1 MGACRTSIKEGRRY
15 YEQERFFNFLSKFYK
30 NMKNADKK
38 AVAKSFG
45 IGYTYLESWLESISY
60 VRNVCAHYGRLYNA
74 KLSKT
79 PILYKEYTQ
88 AGIGNNRMFGV
99 LLCMKQ
105 ILKKNQIIISVI
117 AIMLIAAGY
126 MNYTSNEKQVLETA
140 VLTDSEKYAGIGD
153 ATLVSANVADNND
166 LVNNNEGQNI
176 AADSVKSEEKKDEI
190 KSNEQNT
197 ENKENDKNTVPNEV
211 NTSTNV
217 TETSGDQY
225 FAELRL
231 ERDKMYSQMLESY
244 QKILSNSQ
252 ISETQKEI
260 SENEI
265 KKINDTRNAIMIAEN
280 LIKNKG
286 FEDLIIFINGDS
298 ISIIVK
304 AKELKEEQIA
314 QIQNIISRELKGEI
328 ENIHISNK
336 E

>member
-1 MGACRTSIKEGRRY
+1 
-15 YEQERFFNFLSKFYK
+15 
-30 NMKNADKK
+30 
-38 AVAKSFG
+38 
-45 IGYTYLESWLESISY
+45 
-60 VRNVCAHYGRLYNA
+60 
-74 KLSKT
+74 
-79 PILYKEYTQ
+79 
-88 AGIGNNRMFGV
+88 
-99 LLCMKQ
+99 MKQ

-126 MNYTSNEKQVLETA
+126 MNYTSNEKQALETA

-176 AADSVKSEEKKDEI
+176 TDDSTKNEDEI

-197 ENKENDKNTVPNEV
+197 ESKDNIVQNEI
-211 NTSTNV
+211 NTSTTV

-244 QKILSNSQ
+244 QKILSNNQ

-286 FEDLIIFINGDS
+286 FQDLIIFINGDS

>member
-1 MGACRTSIKEGRRY
+1 
-15 YEQERFFNFLSKFYK
+15 
-30 NMKNADKK
+30 
-38 AVAKSFG
+38 
-45 IGYTYLESWLESISY
+45 
-60 VRNVCAHYGRLYNA
+60 
-74 KLSKT
+74 
-79 PILYKEYTQ
+79 
-88 AGIGNNRMFGV
+88 
-99 LLCMKQ
+99 MKQ

-126 MNYTSNEKQVLETA
+126 MNYTSNEKQALETA

-153 ATLVSANVADNND
+153 ATLVSANVTDNND
-166 LVNNNEGQNI
+166 AQNI
-176 AADSVKSEEKKDEI
+176 TDDSTKNEDEI

-197 ENKENDKNTVPNEV
+197 ENKENDKNTVQNEV
-211 NTSTNV
+211 NTSTTV

-286 FEDLIIFINGDS
+286 FQDLIIFINGDS

-314 QIQNIISRELKGEI
+314 QIQNIISRELKGEV

>member
-1 MGACRTSIKEGRRY
+1 
-15 YEQERFFNFLSKFYK
+15 
-30 NMKNADKK
+30 
-38 AVAKSFG
+38 
-45 IGYTYLESWLESISY
+45 
-60 VRNVCAHYGRLYNA
+60 
-74 KLSKT
+74 
-79 PILYKEYTQ
+79 
-88 AGIGNNRMFGV
+88 
-99 LLCMKQ
+99 MKQ

-126 MNYTSNEKQVLETA
+126 MNYTSNEKQALETA

-166 LVNNNEGQNI
+166 VVNNNEGQNI
-176 AADSVKSEEKKDEI
+176 ADDSVKKEEI

-197 ENKENDKNTVPNEV
+197 ETTENAVQNEI
-211 NTSTNV
+211 NTSTTV

-225 FAELRL
+225 FVELRL

-286 FEDLIIFINGDS
+286 FQDLIIFINGDS

-314 QIQNIISRELKGEI
+314 KIQNIISRELKGEI

>member
-1 MGACRTSIKEGRRY
+1 
-15 YEQERFFNFLSKFYK
+15 
-30 NMKNADKK
+30 
-38 AVAKSFG
+38 
-45 IGYTYLESWLESISY
+45 
-60 VRNVCAHYGRLYNA
+60 
-74 KLSKT
+74 
-79 PILYKEYTQ
+79 
-88 AGIGNNRMFGV
+88 
-99 LLCMKQ
+99 MKQ

-126 MNYTSNEKQVLETA
+126 MNYTSNEKQALETA

-153 ATLVSANVADNND
+153 ATLVSANVADNN
-166 LVNNNEGQNI
+166 EIQNI
-176 AADSVKSEEKKDEI
+176 TDEPTKNEDNKDEI

-197 ENKENDKNTVPNEV
+197 EIKGNDENVAKNEI
-211 NTSTNV
+211 NTSTTV

-265 KKINDTRNAIMIAEN
+265 KQINDTRNAIMIAEN

-286 FEDLIIFINGDS
+286 FQDLIIFINGDS

>member
-1 MGACRTSIKEGRRY
+1 
-15 YEQERFFNFLSKFYK
+15 
-30 NMKNADKK
+30 
-38 AVAKSFG
+38 
-45 IGYTYLESWLESISY
+45 
-60 VRNVCAHYGRLYNA
+60 
-74 KLSKT
+74 
-79 PILYKEYTQ
+79 
-88 AGIGNNRMFGV
+88 
-99 LLCMKQ
+99 MKQ

-126 MNYTSNEKQVLETA
+126 MNYTSNEKQALETA
-140 VLTDSEKYAGIGD
+140 LLTDSEKYAGIGD

-166 LVNNNEGQNI
+166 LVNNDETQNTDNENN
-176 AADSVKSEEKKDEI
+176 DTSKDEDKKDEI

-197 ENKENDKNTVPNEV
+197 ENKENDKNTVQNEV

-260 SENEI
+260 SEKKI

-286 FEDLIIFINGDS
+286 FQDLIIFINGDS

>member
-1 MGACRTSIKEGRRY
+1 
-15 YEQERFFNFLSKFYK
+15 
-30 NMKNADKK
+30 
-38 AVAKSFG
+38 
-45 IGYTYLESWLESISY
+45 
-60 VRNVCAHYGRLYNA
+60 
-74 KLSKT
+74 
-79 PILYKEYTQ
+79 
-88 AGIGNNRMFGV
+88 
-99 LLCMKQ
+99 MKQ

-126 MNYTSNEKQVLETA
+126 MNYTSNEKQALETA

-166 LVNNNEGQNI
+166 VVNNNEGQNI
-176 AADSVKSEEKKDEI
+176 ADDSVKKEEI

-197 ENKENDKNTVPNEV
+197 ETTENAVQNEI

-231 ERDKMYSQMLESY
+231 ERDKMYSQILESY
-244 QKILSNSQ
+244 QKILSNNQ

-286 FEDLIIFINGDS
+286 FQDLIIFINGDS
-298 ISIIVK
+298 INIIVK

>member
-1 MGACRTSIKEGRRY
+1 
-15 YEQERFFNFLSKFYK
+15 
-30 NMKNADKK
+30 
-38 AVAKSFG
+38 
-45 IGYTYLESWLESISY
+45 
-60 VRNVCAHYGRLYNA
+60 
-74 KLSKT
+74 
-79 PILYKEYTQ
+79 
-88 AGIGNNRMFGV
+88 
-99 LLCMKQ
+99 MKQ

-126 MNYTSNEKQVLETA
+126 MNYTSNEKQALETA

>member
-1 MGACRTSIKEGRRY
+1 
-15 YEQERFFNFLSKFYK
+15 
-30 NMKNADKK
+30 
-38 AVAKSFG
+38 
-45 IGYTYLESWLESISY
+45 
-60 VRNVCAHYGRLYNA
+60 
-74 KLSKT
+74 
-79 PILYKEYTQ
+79 
-88 AGIGNNRMFGV
+88 
-99 LLCMKQ
+99 MKQ

-126 MNYTSNEKQVLETA
+126 MNYTSNEKQALETA

-166 LVNNNEGQNI
+166 LVNNDETQNI
-176 AADSVKSEEKKDEI
+176 IDDSEKNEEKKDEI
-190 KSNEQNT
+190 KSNDQNT
-197 ENKENDKNTVPNEV
+197 ESKENIVQNEI
-211 NTSTNV
+211 NTSTTV

-244 QKILSNSQ
+244 QKILSNNQ

-286 FEDLIIFINGDS
+286 FQDLIIFINGDS

>member
-1 MGACRTSIKEGRRY
+1 
-15 YEQERFFNFLSKFYK
+15 
-30 NMKNADKK
+30 
-38 AVAKSFG
+38 
-45 IGYTYLESWLESISY
+45 
-60 VRNVCAHYGRLYNA
+60 
-74 KLSKT
+74 
-79 PILYKEYTQ
+79 
-88 AGIGNNRMFGV
+88 
-99 LLCMKQ
+99 MKQ

-126 MNYTSNEKQVLETA
+126 MNYTGNEKQALETA

-166 LVNNNEGQNI
+166 LVNNNEAQNI
-176 AADSVKSEEKKDEI
+176 TDESTKNEDKKDKI

-197 ENKENDKNTVPNEV
+197 EIKENDENVAKNEI
-211 NTSTNV
+211 NTSTTV
-217 TETSGDQY
+217 TENSGDQY

-244 QKILSNSQ
+244 QKILSNNQ

-286 FEDLIIFINGDS
+286 FQDLIIFINGDS

>member
-1 MGACRTSIKEGRRY
+1 M
-15 YEQERFFNFLSKFYK
+15 
-30 NMKNADKK
+30 
-38 AVAKSFG
+38 
-45 IGYTYLESWLESISY
+45 
-60 VRNVCAHYGRLYNA
+60 
-74 KLSKT
+74 
-79 PILYKEYTQ
+79 
-88 AGIGNNRMFGV
+88 
-99 LLCMKQ
+99 
-105 ILKKNQIIISVI
+105 
-117 AIMLIAAGY
+117 
-126 MNYTSNEKQVLETA
+126 
-140 VLTDSEKYAGIGD
+140 
-153 ATLVSANVADNND
+153 SANVADNND
-166 LVNNNEGQNI
+166 LVNNDETQNTDNENN
-176 AADSVKSEEKKDEI
+176 DTSKNEDKKDEI

-197 ENKENDKNTVPNEV
+197 ETTENAVQNEI
-211 NTSTNV
+211 NTSTTV
-217 TETSGDQY
+217 TENSGNQY

-286 FEDLIIFINGDS
+286 FQDLIIFINGDS

>member
-1 MGACRTSIKEGRRY
+1 
-15 YEQERFFNFLSKFYK
+15 
-30 NMKNADKK
+30 
-38 AVAKSFG
+38 
-45 IGYTYLESWLESISY
+45 
-60 VRNVCAHYGRLYNA
+60 
-74 KLSKT
+74 
-79 PILYKEYTQ
+79 
-88 AGIGNNRMFGV
+88 
-99 LLCMKQ
+99 MKQ

-126 MNYTSNEKQVLETA
+126 MNYTSNEKQALETA

-153 ATLVSANVADNND
+153 ATLVSANVTDNND
-166 LVNNNEGQNI
+166 AQNI
-176 AADSVKSEEKKDEI
+176 TDDSTKNEDEI

-197 ENKENDKNTVPNEV
+197 ETTENAVQNEI

-286 FEDLIIFINGDS
+286 FQDLIIFINGDS

>member
-1 MGACRTSIKEGRRY
+1 
-15 YEQERFFNFLSKFYK
+15 
-30 NMKNADKK
+30 
-38 AVAKSFG
+38 
-45 IGYTYLESWLESISY
+45 
-60 VRNVCAHYGRLYNA
+60 
-74 KLSKT
+74 
-79 PILYKEYTQ
+79 
-88 AGIGNNRMFGV
+88 
-99 LLCMKQ
+99 MKQ

-117 AIMLIAAGY
+117 AMMLIAAGY
-126 MNYTSNEKQVLETA
+126 MNYTSNEKQALETA

-153 ATLVSANVADNND
+153 ATLVSANIADNND
-166 LVNNNEGQNI
+166 LVNNDETQNTDNENN
-176 AADSVKSEEKKDEI
+176 APKDEEKKDEI
-190 KSNEQNT
+190 KSDEQNT
-197 ENKENDKNTVPNEV
+197 ETTENTVQNEI
-211 NTSTNV
+211 NTSTTV
-217 TETSGDQY
+217 TETSGNQY

-286 FEDLIIFINGDS
+286 FQDLIIFINGDS

>member
-1 MGACRTSIKEGRRY
+1 
-15 YEQERFFNFLSKFYK
+15 
-30 NMKNADKK
+30 
-38 AVAKSFG
+38 
-45 IGYTYLESWLESISY
+45 
-60 VRNVCAHYGRLYNA
+60 
-74 KLSKT
+74 
-79 PILYKEYTQ
+79 
-88 AGIGNNRMFGV
+88 
-99 LLCMKQ
+99 MKQ

-126 MNYTSNEKQVLETA
+126 MNYTSNEKQALETA

-166 LVNNNEGQNI
+166 LVNNDETQNTDNENN
-176 AADSVKSEEKKDEI
+176 DTSKNEDKKDEI

-197 ENKENDKNTVPNEV
+197 ETTENAVQNEI
-211 NTSTNV
+211 NTSTTV
-217 TETSGDQY
+217 TENSGNQY

-286 FEDLIIFINGDS
+286 FQDLIIFI
-298 ISIIVK
+298 IFAIVYFLTIRK
-304 AKELKEEQIA
+304 PLTKITKINVCDILRTKDE
-314 QIQNIISRELKGEI
+314 
-328 ENIHISNK
+328 
-336 E
+336 

>member
-1 MGACRTSIKEGRRY
+1 
-15 YEQERFFNFLSKFYK
+15 
-30 NMKNADKK
+30 
-38 AVAKSFG
+38 
-45 IGYTYLESWLESISY
+45 
-60 VRNVCAHYGRLYNA
+60 
-74 KLSKT
+74 
-79 PILYKEYTQ
+79 
-88 AGIGNNRMFGV
+88 
-99 LLCMKQ
+99 MKQ

-126 MNYTSNEKQVLETA
+126 MNYTSNEKQALETA

-153 ATLVSANVADNND
+153 ATLVSANVADNSD
-166 LVNNNEGQNI
+166 VVNNNEGQNI
-176 AADSVKSEEKKDEI
+176 ADDSVKKEEI

-197 ENKENDKNTVPNEV
+197 ETTENAVQNEI
-211 NTSTNV
+211 NTSTTV
-217 TETSGDQY
+217 TETSGNQY

-286 FEDLIIFINGDS
+286 FQDLIIFINGDS

>member
-1 MGACRTSIKEGRRY
+1 
-15 YEQERFFNFLSKFYK
+15 
-30 NMKNADKK
+30 
-38 AVAKSFG
+38 
-45 IGYTYLESWLESISY
+45 
-60 VRNVCAHYGRLYNA
+60 
-74 KLSKT
+74 
-79 PILYKEYTQ
+79 
-88 AGIGNNRMFGV
+88 
-99 LLCMKQ
+99 MKQ

-126 MNYTSNEKQVLETA
+126 MNYTSNEKQALETA

-166 LVNNNEGQNI
+166 LVNNDETQNI
-176 AADSVKSEEKKDEI
+176 IDDSEKNEEKKDEI
-190 KSNEQNT
+190 KSNDQNT
-197 ENKENDKNTVPNEV
+197 ESKENIVQNEI
-211 NTSTNV
+211 NTSTTV
-217 TETSGDQY
+217 TETSGDRY

-244 QKILSNSQ
+244 QKILSNNQ

-286 FEDLIIFINGDS
+286 FQDLIIFINGDS

>member
-1 MGACRTSIKEGRRY
+1 
-15 YEQERFFNFLSKFYK
+15 
-30 NMKNADKK
+30 
-38 AVAKSFG
+38 
-45 IGYTYLESWLESISY
+45 
-60 VRNVCAHYGRLYNA
+60 
-74 KLSKT
+74 
-79 PILYKEYTQ
+79 
-88 AGIGNNRMFGV
+88 
-99 LLCMKQ
+99 MKQ

-126 MNYTSNEKQVLETA
+126 MNYTSNEKQALETA

-153 ATLVSANVADNND
+153 ATLVSANVAYNND
-166 LVNNNEGQNI
+166 LVNNDETQNTDNENN
-176 AADSVKSEEKKDEI
+176 DTSKDEDKKDEI

-197 ENKENDKNTVPNEV
+197 ENKENDKNTVQNEV

-231 ERDKMYSQMLESY
+231 EIDKMYSQMLESY
-244 QKILSNSQ
+244 QKILSNNQ

-286 FEDLIIFINGDS
+286 FQDLIIFINGDS

>member
-1 MGACRTSIKEGRRY
+1 
-15 YEQERFFNFLSKFYK
+15 
-30 NMKNADKK
+30 
-38 AVAKSFG
+38 
-45 IGYTYLESWLESISY
+45 
-60 VRNVCAHYGRLYNA
+60 
-74 KLSKT
+74 
-79 PILYKEYTQ
+79 
-88 AGIGNNRMFGV
+88 
-99 LLCMKQ
+99 MKQ

-126 MNYTSNEKQVLETA
+126 MNYMSNEKQALETA

-166 LVNNNEGQNI
+166 LVNNDETQNI
-176 AADSVKSEEKKDEI
+176 IDDSATNEEKKDEI
-190 KSNEQNT
+190 KSNDQNT
-197 ENKENDKNTVPNEV
+197 ESKENIVQNEI
-211 NTSTNV
+211 NTSTTV

-244 QKILSNSQ
+244 QKILSNNQ

-286 FEDLIIFINGDS
+286 FQDLIIFINGDS

>member
-1 MGACRTSIKEGRRY
+1 
-15 YEQERFFNFLSKFYK
+15 
-30 NMKNADKK
+30 
-38 AVAKSFG
+38 
-45 IGYTYLESWLESISY
+45 
-60 VRNVCAHYGRLYNA
+60 
-74 KLSKT
+74 
-79 PILYKEYTQ
+79 
-88 AGIGNNRMFGV
+88 
-99 LLCMKQ
+99 MKQ

-126 MNYTSNEKQVLETA
+126 MNYTSNEKQALETA

-166 LVNNNEGQNI
+166 LVNNNEAQNI
-176 AADSVKSEEKKDEI
+176 TDESTKNEDKKDKI

-197 ENKENDKNTVPNEV
+197 EIKENDENVAKNEI
-211 NTSTNV
+211 NTSTTV
-217 TETSGDQY
+217 TENSGDQY
-225 FAELRL
+225 FAEPRL

-244 QKILSNSQ
+244 QKILSNNQ

-286 FEDLIIFINGDS
+286 FQDLIIFINGDS

>member
-1 MGACRTSIKEGRRY
+1 
-15 YEQERFFNFLSKFYK
+15 
-30 NMKNADKK
+30 
-38 AVAKSFG
+38 
-45 IGYTYLESWLESISY
+45 
-60 VRNVCAHYGRLYNA
+60 
-74 KLSKT
+74 
-79 PILYKEYTQ
+79 
-88 AGIGNNRMFGV
+88 
-99 LLCMKQ
+99 MKQ

-126 MNYTSNEKQVLETA
+126 MNYTSNEKQALETA

-153 ATLVSANVADNND
+153 ATLVSANVAENND
-166 LVNNNEGQNI
+166 LVNNDETQNTDNENN
-176 AADSVKSEEKKDEI
+176 DTSKNEDKKDEI

-197 ENKENDKNTVPNEV
+197 ETTENAVQNEI

-286 FEDLIIFINGDS
+286 FQDLIIFINGDS

>member
-1 MGACRTSIKEGRRY
+1 
-15 YEQERFFNFLSKFYK
+15 
-30 NMKNADKK
+30 
-38 AVAKSFG
+38 
-45 IGYTYLESWLESISY
+45 
-60 VRNVCAHYGRLYNA
+60 
-74 KLSKT
+74 
-79 PILYKEYTQ
+79 
-88 AGIGNNRMFGV
+88 
-99 LLCMKQ
+99 
-105 ILKKNQIIISVI
+105 
-117 AIMLIAAGY
+117 MLIAAGY
-126 MNYTSNEKQVLETA
+126 MNYTSNEKQALETA

-153 ATLVSANVADNND
+153 ATLVSANVTDNND
-166 LVNNNEGQNI
+166 VVNNNEGQNI
-176 AADSVKSEEKKDEI
+176 ADDSVKKEEI

-197 ENKENDKNTVPNEV
+197 ETTENAVQNEI

-286 FEDLIIFINGDS
+286 FQDLIIFINGDS

>member
-1 MGACRTSIKEGRRY
+1 
-15 YEQERFFNFLSKFYK
+15 
-30 NMKNADKK
+30 
-38 AVAKSFG
+38 
-45 IGYTYLESWLESISY
+45 
-60 VRNVCAHYGRLYNA
+60 
-74 KLSKT
+74 
-79 PILYKEYTQ
+79 
-88 AGIGNNRMFGV
+88 
-99 LLCMKQ
+99 MKQ

-126 MNYTSNEKQVLETA
+126 MNYTSNEKQALETA

-153 ATLVSANVADNND
+153 ATLVSANVTDNND
-166 LVNNNEGQNI
+166 AQNI
-176 AADSVKSEEKKDEI
+176 TDDSTKNEDEI

-197 ENKENDKNTVPNEV
+197 ENKENDKNTVQNEV
-211 NTSTNV
+211 NTSTTV

-280 LIKNKG
+280 L
-286 FEDLIIFINGDS
+286 
-298 ISIIVK
+298 VK
-304 AKELKEEQIA
+304 AKGFKDIVIFENSNSTSVIIKADKLEPEQIA
-314 QIQNIISRELKGEI
+314 QIQNIISRELEVGAEQ
-328 ENIHISNK
+328 ISISTK
-336 E
+336 

>member
-1 MGACRTSIKEGRRY
+1 
-15 YEQERFFNFLSKFYK
+15 
-30 NMKNADKK
+30 
-38 AVAKSFG
+38 
-45 IGYTYLESWLESISY
+45 
-60 VRNVCAHYGRLYNA
+60 
-74 KLSKT
+74 
-79 PILYKEYTQ
+79 
-88 AGIGNNRMFGV
+88 
-99 LLCMKQ
+99 MKQ

-126 MNYTSNEKQVLETA
+126 MNYTSNEKQALETA

-153 ATLVSANVADNND
+153 ATLVSANVADNSD
-166 LVNNNEGQNI
+166 VVNNNEGQNI
-176 AADSVKSEEKKDEI
+176 IDDSVKKEEI

-197 ENKENDKNTVPNEV
+197 ENKENDKNTIQNEI
-211 NTSTNV
+211 NTSTTV
-217 TETSGDQY
+217 TENSGDQY

-286 FEDLIIFINGDS
+286 FQDLIIFINGDS

>member
-1 MGACRTSIKEGRRY
+1 
-15 YEQERFFNFLSKFYK
+15 
-30 NMKNADKK
+30 
-38 AVAKSFG
+38 
-45 IGYTYLESWLESISY
+45 
-60 VRNVCAHYGRLYNA
+60 
-74 KLSKT
+74 
-79 PILYKEYTQ
+79 
-88 AGIGNNRMFGV
+88 
-99 LLCMKQ
+99 MKQ

-126 MNYTSNEKQVLETA
+126 MNYTSNEKQALETA

-153 ATLVSANVADNND
+153 ATLVSANVADNSD
-166 LVNNNEGQNI
+166 VANNNEGQNI
-176 AADSVKSEEKKDEI
+176 ADDSVKKEEI

-197 ENKENDKNTVPNEV
+197 ETTENTVQNEI
-211 NTSTNV
+211 NTSTTV

-244 QKILSNSQ
+244 QKILSNNQ

-286 FEDLIIFINGDS
+286 FQDLIIFINGDS